1 MKRVLCAVLGLM
13 LVLGLGACFKTGIGD
28 PEKSKVDA
36 ALIGAWKVQAKEG
49 EAGKDQFWLVRKFD
63 ERAYFVQSFEV
74 EHRETGKTLGVLSF
88 KGWLTTLEGQQF
100 LVLENLNDSVYY
112 DPDGN
117 GVDFFISK
125 IAINKNEVV
134 TQDVNAMAEPLKNI
148 AERGALEKAIAAN
161 IGNNAI
167 YGQEKKQYVRATKDE
182 IAMINKLK
190 GAMTRG
196 DLRP

>member
-1 MKRVLCAVLGLM
+1 MKRVLCAVLV
-13 LVLGLGACFKTGIGD
+13 LVLLLALGACFKTGIGD
-28 PEKSKVDA
+28 PEKAKVDA
-36 ALIGAWKVQAKEG
+36 GLIGAWKVQAKEG
-49 EAGKDQFWLVRKFD
+49 EAGKEHFWLVRKFD
-63 ERAYFVQSFEV
+63 ERTYFVQNLDV

-112 DPDGN
+112 DPDGS

-167 YGQEKKQYVRATKDE
+167 YAQEKKQYVRATKDE
-182 IAMINKLK
+182 VALINKLK
-190 GAMTRG
+190 NAMTSG
-196 DLRP
+196 NLRP